1 MCEDV
6 GDRKGMKKE
15 GQRRRTQEKRRETE
29 KKMGRKREGRA
40 RKRGKAEEG
49 KSVRRKKALRP
60 GGHDCFMKHHGGRGQ
75 TNGGGSAPGAPRGD
89 EAPWAQHGRSTGE
102 GRAGQRS
109 VSSSSGLF
117 VTFVFR

>member
-1 MCEDV
+1 
-6 GDRKGMKKE
+6 MKKE
-15 GQRRRTQEKRRETE
+15 GQRRRTQEKRRKTE

-75 TNGGGSAPGAPRGD
+75 TNGGGAGAVCPAPRGGH

>member
-1 MCEDV
+1 
-6 GDRKGMKKE
+6 MKKE
-15 GQRRRTQEKRRETE
+15 GQRRRTQEKRRKTE

-49 KSVRRKKALRP
+49 KSVRRKKALWP
-60 GGHDCFMKHHGGRGQ
+60 GGRDCFMKHHGGRGQ
-75 TNGGGSAPGAPRGD
+75 TNGGGAGH

>member
-15 GQRRRTQEKRRETE
+15 GQRRRTQEKRRKTE

-60 GGHDCFMKHHGGRGQ
+60 GGRDCFMKHHGGRGQ
-75 TNGGGSAPGAPRGD
+75 TNGGGTEARGALGPARKID
-89 EAPWAQHGRSTGE
+89 RRRT
-102 GRAGQRS
+102 GRAEECKQQLRLICN
-109 VSSSSGLF
+109 VRF
-117 VTFVFR
+117 